1 MNSSEFND
9 FTMNELSR
17 MLSHD
22 KDTLIFHLLNC
33 VNKLEERISK
43 IEKIGSDADR
53 RRFTRTKIPTVNS
66 SFCEIPLPTPK
77 NDSSIEYKENYSIAI
92 EKIKQ
97 NHTRYGFCPTAVNI
111 ASFKLFDISMG
122 GCSLLNC
129 DKELAYFLAVH
140 RIYENCRIVTA
151 DQSEITISLEVMG
164 KRAIQ
169 CFDGHEFTELVGIKF
184 LEVRHQ
190 LTKNS
195 REKITSHY
203 NKKVISTYEYE
214 ILN

>member
-1 MNSSEFND
+1 MNDCEFND
-9 FTMNELSR
+9 LTMNELSQ
-17 MLSHD
+17 MSNHD
-22 KDTLIFHLLNC
+22 KDALIFHLLNC

-66 SFCEIPLPTPK
+66 SFCEIPLPAPK
-77 NDSSIEYKENYSIAI
+77 NDSFVEYKENYNIAI

-111 ASFKLFDISMG
+111 ASFRLFDISMG

-129 DKELAYFLAVH
+129 DKEFSYFLAVH
-140 RIYENCRIVTA
+140 RIYENCRIITA
-151 DQSEITISLEVMG
+151 DQNEIMISLEIVG
-164 KRAIQ
+164 KRPIQ

-184 LEVRHQ
+184 LEVSHKF
-190 LTKNS
+190 TKNV
-195 REKITSHY
+195 RDKVVSHCD
-203 NKKVISTYEYE
+203 KKVISTYQYN